1 MKRYIVRAILEPRLV
16 DSSFIDVCGIFS
28 LVLVLVYLRQRRS
41 YMFLPVF
48 VCLSVCLSVSKI
60 TQKRMHGFG

>member
-1 MKRYIVRAILEPRLV
+1 MNALFLHQYGLARGIMFSTCLSDLPFVR
-16 DSSFIDVCGIFS
+16 SFVC
-28 LVLVLVYLRQRRS
+28 YLRQRRS

-60 TQKRMHGFG
+60 TQKRVDGFG